1 MTYSLRAF
9 GIFMALLLSILT
21 AQVQAQTTPF
31 PNKPITLVVA
41 YPPGGST
48 DLTGRAVAESLSKIL
63 KQPVIV
69 ENIGGA
75 GGAVGAQKVVNAN
88 ADGYTLLLGANNEV
102 VINKLINPAVKYDG
116 VKDLQ
121 AIGLVAAQPMV
132 LVTAPKT
139 GIKTTDE
146 FIAAV
151 KPNPGK
157 FSYGSSGIGTAL
169 HLAGEMTKEKA
180 GLFMVHIPYR
190 GVAPLTSDLI
200 GGSIEY
206 GFFVLSSALPQI
218 KSGKINAIAITTAKR
233 SAAAPDIPT
242 LGEHPK
248 LKGLNIESWFV
259 LAAPKALPASIAYAL
274 KQALQTA
281 LQDPALRKRLEDSGA
296 TLFSGTED
304 APAFVLAEQAKFKK
318 IVEFANIKE

>member
-1 MTYSLRAF
+1 MTNMPKTIA
-9 GIFMALLLSILT
+9 IFLALSIP
-21 AQVQAQTTPF
+21 VQAALAQTSVPPY
-31 PNKPITLVVA
+31 PNKPITIVVG

-63 KQPVIV
+63 KQAVIV
-69 ENIGGA
+69 ENVGGA
-75 GGAVGAQKVVNAN
+75 GGAVGAQKVVNAPP
-88 ADGYTLLLGANNEV
+88 DGYTLLLGANNEI
-102 VINKLINPAVKYDG
+102 VINKLINPTIKYDG

-132 LVTAPKT
+132 LVAAQKT
-139 GIKTTDE
+139 GVKTIDE
-146 FIAAV
+146 FIASV

-206 GFFVLSSALPQI
+206 GIYVLSSALPQI
-218 KSGKINAIAITTAKR
+218 KAGKVNAIGITTAKR
-233 SAAAPDIPT
+233 SVVAPEIPT
-242 LGEHPK
+242 LSEHPK
-248 LKGLNIESWFV
+248 LKGVDIESWFV
-259 LAAPKALPASIAYAL
+259 LAAPKTLPAAL
-274 KQALQTA
+274 ANTLRQALQTA
-281 LQDPALRKRLEDSGA
+281 LQDPALKKRLEDSGA
-296 TLFSGTED
+296 TLFNGTED
-304 APAFVLAEQAKFKK
+304 ASAFVLGEQKKFKK